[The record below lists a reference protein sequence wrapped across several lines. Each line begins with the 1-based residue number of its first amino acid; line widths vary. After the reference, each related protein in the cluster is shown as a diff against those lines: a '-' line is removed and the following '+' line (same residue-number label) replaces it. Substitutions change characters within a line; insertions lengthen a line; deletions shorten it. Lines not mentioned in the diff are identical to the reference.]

1 VPNGLAVTVRLTPK
15 SGADAIEGILV
26 RDDGRPVL
34 AMRVRAAASD
44 GAANAAA
51 IALLARS
58 LGVPPR
64 DVTLAAGQKARIKRL
79 VVAGDPAAL
88 AARLEAVAQEG

>member
-1 VPNGLAVTVRLTPK
+1 MPNGLAVTVRLTPK